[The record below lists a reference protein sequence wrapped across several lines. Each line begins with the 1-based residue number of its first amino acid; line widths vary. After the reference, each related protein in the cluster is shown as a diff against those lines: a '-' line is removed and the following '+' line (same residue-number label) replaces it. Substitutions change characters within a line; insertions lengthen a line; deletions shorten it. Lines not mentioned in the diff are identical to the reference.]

1 MTTRARVCSLRL
13 PVLAAASL
21 ALGLAGCGD
30 SGPEG
35 GFTMPPMAIEVAE
48 ATAGTVVDRFT
59 AVGSLEASEA
69 ITVVSEIDGT
79 VIDVPFAEG
88 QAIAAG
94 GLIAQL
100 DRSELAAQ
108 VDRAEAVRDQ
118 RRVTYERVSDVVE
131 QGAGAPQD
139 LDDAAAAL
147 KVADAELALAR
158 ARLAKTRIAAPF
170 AGITG
175 VRQVSQGAFVRAGG
189 AITDLTRID
198 LLRVHFTAPERVLPQ
213 LAVGSEVRVHTSAYP
228 DLELVGAIDVI
239 SPVLDPATRT
249 ARIVAE
255 VNNRDDLLRPG
266 MSADVG
272 VVLASRENAVTVPS
286 EAVFV
291 QSGQT
296 LVYVVQADSTVAP
309 QPVTLGLRQTDVVEV
324 AAGLAPGAKVVR
336 AGHQKLFPGAR
347 VLPVGGDP
355 GPGGAAAGPAGAP
368 PAAAQEDGR

>member
-1 MTTRARVCSLRL
+1 
-13 PVLAAASL
+13 
-21 ALGLAGCGD
+21 
-30 SGPEG
+30 
-35 GFTMPPMAIEVAE
+35 MPPMAIEVAE